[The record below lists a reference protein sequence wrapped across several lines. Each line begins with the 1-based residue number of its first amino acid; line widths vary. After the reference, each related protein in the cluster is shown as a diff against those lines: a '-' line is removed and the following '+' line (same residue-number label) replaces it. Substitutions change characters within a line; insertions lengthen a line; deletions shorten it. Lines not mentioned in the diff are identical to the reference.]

1 MVKVKTTAISIS
13 DLLFKDLIE
22 SSDPKEAL
30 DAQKAA
36 KKAVWPCDHEYRS
49 SKRKRTV
56 DEDEDEEVIPLTTSD
71 YIPKKKRVARVSED
85 NGLSRSA
92 GGSKSS
98 IASRS
103 SKGKSLASKSK
114 LPLDAFSETL
124 IALGKPLN
132 KKPDAKKSKRLCLL
146 SGLRTISLFLSS

>member
-1 MVKVKTTAISIS
+1 M
-13 DLLFKDLIE
+13 LFKDLIE
-22 SSDPKEAL
+22 SSDSKEAL

-49 SKRKRTV
+49 SKRKSTV
-56 DEDEDEEVIPLTTSD
+56 DEDEEVIPLTTSD
-71 YIPKKKRVARVSED
+71 YNPKKKRVARVSED